1 MTATVRTPDGR
12 NLAVDERGRPGGNP
26 VFLLHGTPGSRL
38 GPVPRASVLYRLGI
52 RLISYDR
59 PGYGGSDRKFG
70 RSVADVAKDVSTIAD
85 ALGIDRFAVAGRS
98 GGAPHALAC
107 AALLPERTTRVAALV
122 PLAPRAAEGL
132 DWFEGMAR
140 SNIIEFTAA
149 ANGHQAVAE
158 LLSAA
163 VAQVREDP
171 TRLVPALTAD
181 LPEPDRHVVA
191 DYGIRRMLARNFAEA
206 LKHSDAGWVDDDLA
220 FNAPWGFDPAN
231 ITVPTMLW
239 HGDEDVFSPAGHAR
253 WLGERIPG
261 ANVIIESGA
270 AHFAA
275 LHVLPDI
282 LTWLTTSR
290 LPEGGVRTAGVPGLG

>member
-12 NLAVDERGRPGGNP
+12 KLAVDEKGRPGGSP
-26 VFLLHGTPGSRL
+26 VFLMHGTPGSRV
-38 GPVPRASVLYRLGI
+38 GPLPRPSVLYRLGI

-70 RSVADVAKDVSTIAD
+70 RTVADATEDVSAIAD
-85 ALGIDRFAVAGRS
+85 ALGIDQFAVAGRS

-132 DWFEGMAR
+132 DWFKGMSQ
-140 SNIIEFTAA
+140 SNITEFAA
-149 ANGHQAVAE
+149 AARGHQAVAE
-158 LLSAA
+158 LLSSA

-171 TRLVPALTAD
+171 TRLVPEVTTD

-191 DYGIRRMLARNFAEA
+191 DYGIRRMLAGNFAEA
-206 LKHSDAGWVDDDLA
+206 LRHSEAGWVDDDLA
-220 FNAPWGFDPAN
+220 FNAPWGFDPAT
-231 ITVPTMLW
+231 IAVPTMLW
-239 HGDEDVFSPAGHAR
+239 HGDEDIFSPAGHAR

-261 ANVIIESGA
+261 ATVVIESGA

-275 LHVLPDI
+275 LPALPDI
-282 LTWLTTSR
+282 LTWLATSR
-290 LPEGGVRTAGVPGLG
+290 LPEGGVRTAAVPDPG